1 MKRAESLVAR
11 LVDARNE
18 EVPNEVFDQLKRRTL
33 DVGRKVQ
40 QIETTD
46 EGKRNKT
53 IHTCTRTC
61 TFIDHIPGR
70 IRFFDFSLVMTSL
83 ANSVKETA
91 EQVEQVRNFARLD
104 GEPRDVDVGLRESA
118 VEEFAS
124 KILSDIEN
132 ELHLAGGDLNPLK
145 S

>member
-33 DVGRKVQ
+33 DVERKVQ

-53 IHTCTRTC
+53 IQS
-61 TFIDHIPGR
+61 HI
-70 IRFFDFSLVMTSL
+70 F
-83 ANSVKETA
+83 
-91 EQVEQVRNFARLD
+91 
-104 GEPRDVDVGLRESA
+104 
-118 VEEFAS
+118 
-124 KILSDIEN
+124 ILSR
-132 ELHLAGGDLNPLK
+132 
-145 S
+145 